1 MKRALF
7 AGLVIAV
14 TTATSVAP
22 SAFAS
27 GYGPAPF
34 YRPYVGAPSSQ
45 RGQNS
50 QTLATERMN
59 ERNAYA
65 DDVGGVAASTSEM
78 GESAPPSSHAWTY
91 RHH

>member
-7 AGLVIAV
+7 AGLVIAATV
-14 TTATSVAP
+14 TSFAP

-34 YRPYVGAPSSQ
+34 YRPDSGTPSSQ
-45 RGQNS
+45 RGQTS
-50 QTLATERMN
+50 RTLATERMN
-59 ERNAYA
+59 ERSGYA

-78 GESAPPSSHAWTY
+78 GESAPPSSDAWTY